1 MKICCQNLEIW
12 CRNLEIWGWNLKNL
26 VEFWKFL
33 PESGNFLLGILNTS
47 VELGFFGFWGGK
59 PRLTHQSWFLEQMT
73 HRRPVTW
80 SGQIRSKPL
89 GGSGHLIRWTAL
101 VATIFFS
108 LTFSAT
114 WLPQFLFSLSSLLY
128 NFGNLVATIGFS
140 LSGTSPSTSP
150 G

>member
-101 VATIFFS
+101 VATIFFFPHI
-108 LTFSAT
+108 FS
-114 WLPQFLFSLSSLLY
+114 
-128 NFGNLVATIGFS
+128 NLVATIPIFS
-140 LSGTSPSTSP
+140 LFTPLQFWQLGRHNWFFSFGHFT
-150 G
+150 